1 MLIVCIG
8 GARSGKSTFALDL
21 ARRHHDTT
29 GGGVTFVATSP
40 RLDDDADLITRIE
53 AHRAER
59 PATWTTIEETV
70 DLADA
75 LGRCGGDF
83 VVVDC
88 VTLWVNNLMWRGDA
102 DTDVVRAA
110 TQTAALAAGRD
121 ATTVVVTNEVGSGV
135 HPTTDV
141 GRRYRD
147 LLGHVNQVWTAAAD
161 RALLLVAGR
170 ALDLHEPGGLL

>member
-8 GARSGKSTFALDL
+8 GARSGKSTFALNL
-21 ARRHHDTT
+21 AREHHAAS
-29 GGGVTFVATSP
+29 GGGVTFIATSP
-40 RLDDDADLITRIE
+40 RLDDDADLTARIE

-59 PATWTTIEETV
+59 PATWSTIEETV
-70 DLADA
+70 DLGGA
-75 LGRCGGDF
+75 LGRCGDDF

-88 VTLWVNNLMWRGDA
+88 LTLWVSNLIWRGDTDAEVVQAAA
-102 DTDVVRAA
+102 D
-110 TQTAALAAGRD
+110 TAALAAGRS

-135 HPTTDV
+135 HPTSDV

-147 LLGHVNQVWTAAAD
+147 LLGHVNQVWAAAAD

-170 ALDLHEPGGLL
+170 ALDLHDPRSLL